1 MPYRKVPFVNG
12 GHYHIFNRGINRQ
25 ETFLSPRDYK
35 HFLET
40 VFYYSI
46 KNPKPK
52 FSQYSETQLF
62 PINRQ
67 KKIVDV
73 LCYCLMPN
81 HFHLLVRQVEEGGV
95 SELMRKSIHSYT
107 KYRNTRLNILGGVFQ
122 PIFKAVRV
130 ESDEQLLH
138 LSRYIHL
145 NPIVSLLARD
155 LNYYP
160 WSSYSYYATKEN
172 NLDIKTD
179 EILGF
184 FKSPT
189 EYDTFLRDHTGYTRT
204 LESITHSI
212 LE

>member
-12 GHYHIFNRGINRQ
+12 GYYHIFNRGINRQ

-122 PIFKAVRV
+122 PI
-130 ESDEQLLH
+130 S
-138 LSRYIHL
+138 LSPSTISAPVIL
-145 NPIVSLLARD
+145 NRKSKLTDSLGR
-155 LNYYP
+155 P
-160 WSSYSYYATKEN
+160 SSN
-172 NLDIKTD
+172 HVN
-179 EILGF
+179 
-184 FKSPT
+184 
-189 EYDTFLRDHTGYTRT
+189 FLWP
-204 LESITHSI
+204 EAS
-212 LE
+212 